1 MEVNMHKKLSLL
13 FGVVFLAIGIL
24 GFVPGI
30 TREEHLLGIFHVNA
44 AHNAVHNLTGLIAL
58 VAGLASEHAATLF
71 FRIFGVVYGLVAML
85 GFIYGDRPILGF
97 ISNNV
102 ADTWL
107 HVGIAA
113 VSLLLG
119 FAVKET
125 VGAKL
130 SEKPI

>member
-1 MEVNMHKKLSLL
+1 MHKKLSLL

-30 TREEHLLGIFHVNA
+30 TRVEHMLGIFHVNA
-44 AHNAVHNLTGLIAL
+44 AHNAVHILTGLIAL
-58 VAGLASEHAATLF
+58 MAGLASEHAATLF
-71 FRIFGVVYGLVAML
+71 FRIFGVVYGLVA
-85 GFIYGDRPILGF
+85 ILGF
-97 ISNNV
+97 AYGDQPIFGLISNNV

-107 HVGIAA
+107 HVGVAT

-125 VGAKL
+125 TGARL
-130 SEKPI
+130 SEKPV

>member
-1 MEVNMHKKLSLL
+1 MHKKLSLL

-44 AHNAVHNLTGLIAL
+44 AHNVVHILTGVIAL
-58 VAGLASEHAATLF
+58 LSGFAGEHAATLF
-71 FRIFGVVYGLVAML
+71 FRIFGVVYGLVAAL
-85 GFIYGDRPILGF
+85 GFVYGDRPILGL
-97 ISNNV
+97 ISNNM

-107 HVGIAA
+107 HMAIAV

-119 FAVKET
+119 FAVRES
-125 VGAKL
+125 VEERVSSPA
-130 SEKPI
+130 